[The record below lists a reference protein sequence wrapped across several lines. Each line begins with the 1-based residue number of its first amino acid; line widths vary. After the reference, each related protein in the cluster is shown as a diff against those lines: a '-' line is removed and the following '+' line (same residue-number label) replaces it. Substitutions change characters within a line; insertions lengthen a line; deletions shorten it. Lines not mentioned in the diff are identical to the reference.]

1 MSEYGCEA
9 LNWHTSDPQQG
20 DYTEEYQAKYHEN
33 VIRQIA
39 ARPWMWSTHVWNMF
53 DFAADARS
61 EGGENGM
68 NHKGLVTFDRQYK
81 KDAFYAYKA
90 WLSKEPFVHI
100 CGKRYVDR
108 TEDVTKVTVYTN
120 QPQVEL
126 FANGKSL
133 GVQQKGEYP
142 FFYFD
147 VPNSGETTLTA
158 KAGDCTDES
167 HLRHV
172 NAPNRDYVLQEEGAV
187 INWFEIETPPG
198 YMSINDTIGDIL
210 ATTRGKL
217 LALRIVQMVRANMK
231 KNKGGST
238 GGMADMAKGM
248 KINKSLIDMGK
259 GFTVK
264 RVCMMAGGLFTKEQ
278 ILEINA
284 KLNKIKKKQK

>member
-1 MSEYGCEA
+1 M
-9 LNWHTSDPQQG
+9 
-20 DYTEEYQAKYHEN
+20 
-33 VIRQIA
+33 
-39 ARPWMWSTHVWNMF
+39 
-53 DFAADARS
+53 
-61 EGGENGM
+61 
-68 NHKGLVTFDRQYK
+68 
-81 KDAFYAYKA
+81 
-90 WLSKEPFVHI
+90 
-100 CGKRYVDR
+100 
-108 TEDVTKVTVYTN
+108 
-120 QPQVEL
+120 
-126 FANGKSL
+126 
-133 GVQQKGEYP
+133 QQKGEYP

-172 NAPNRDYVLQEEGAV
+172 NEPNRDYVLQEEGAV

-284 KLNKIKKKQK
+284 KLNKIKKKKK

>member
-1 MSEYGCEA
+1 M
-9 LNWHTSDPQQG
+9 LT
-20 DYTEEYQAKYHEN
+20 
-33 VIRQIA
+33 
-39 ARPWMWSTHVWNMF
+39 AR
-53 DFAADARS
+53 
-61 EGGENGM
+61 
-68 NHKGLVTFDRQYK
+68 
-81 KDAFYAYKA
+81 A
-90 WLSKEPFVHI
+90 WA
-100 CGKRYVDR
+100 CNKR
-108 TEDVTKVTVYTN
+108 
-120 QPQVEL
+120 
-126 FANGKSL
+126 
-133 GVQQKGEYP
+133 GEYP

-167 HLRHV
+167 YLRHV
-172 NAPNRDYVLQEEGAV
+172 DEPNRDYVLQEEGAV

-284 KLNKIKKKQK
+284 KLNKNQEKSKSNFATNFPCKALRGKFFAPHRQPDRRAGMAR

>member
-1 MSEYGCEA
+1 MATFDFDHAPERLGTRCVKWDSIGEGELPMWVA
-9 LNWHTSDPQQG
+9 DMDFEVAP
-20 DYTEEYQAKYHEN
+20 A
-33 VIRQIA
+33 IRQAVERRA
-39 ARPWMWSTHVWNMF
+39 AHPVY
-53 DFAADARS
+53 
-61 EGGENGM
+61 GY
-68 NHKGLVTFDRQYK
+68 TF
-81 KDAFYAYKA
+81 
-90 WLSKEPFVHI
+90 
-100 CGKRYVDR
+100 
-108 TEDVTKVTVYTN
+108 
-120 QPQVEL
+120 
-126 FANGKSL
+126 
-133 GVQQKGEYP
+133 
-142 FFYFD
+142 
-147 VPNSGETTLTA
+147 
-158 KAGDCTDES
+158 TDDS
-167 HLRHV
+167 YY
-172 NAPNRDYVLQEEGAV
+172 DAV